1 MHLTQDILKCQH
13 CLDFKIYILGTILI
27 NAYLIH
33 RLTTKKNYDL
43 LLYKGVIFLNL
54 A

>member
-33 RLTTKKNYDL
+33 RLTKKKIMIY
-43 LLYKGVIFLNL
+43 YYIRGSFS
-54 A
+54 